1 MYDTETHFM
10 KVAELQAHTRCVTA
24 LAIDGKGSELATV
37 SEDSYLHVW
46 SLEPVGHAG
55 EAKSGDGDAA
65 DDRALT
71 LGYSALV
78 ADALLTGVQFVA
90 AAPGAGKN
98 ADLAVTAYDVDAVSV
113 WTRD

>member
-1 MYDTETHFM
+1 M
-10 KVAELQAHTRCVTA
+10 TA
-24 LAIDGKGSELATV
+24 LAIDDKGLELATV

-46 SLEPVGHAG
+46 SLEPVGGGG
-55 EAKSGDGDAA
+55 EGKSDDAAKA

-71 LGYSALV
+71 LGYSAHV

-98 ADLAVTAYDVDAVSV
+98 TDLAVTAYDVDAVSV